1 MTRKIIV
8 AMLMSLLLLCTP
20 TSTTM
25 DAEEQQE
32 HHAESEMLRMR
43 SSTRR
48 MSMRYEERW
57 CRGADAEVQVN
68 RRSCRGGA

>member
-1 MTRKIIV
+1 
-8 AMLMSLLLLCTP
+8 
-20 TSTTM
+20 M